1 MGRELQ
7 KWAEPPKWGE
17 VSSHKNFHHWLWLQP
32 IVIDL
37 HFKMKLFKISM
48 VSSCSKIKYANINIL
63 CESRAQRSWM
73 EGPAFISLLLDP
85 TEKRSGLMDT
95 ADEAPEGEE
104 TTARIRPEYHE
115 GSIFRDP
122 IRALFRHM
130 EKTCTKHPR
139 LLCECVSEDTLCITM
154 TRRCPLAYFLSDLI
168 FIFLS
173 VLHDFFPFGCL
184 CCWFLCW

>member
-1 MGRELQ
+1 
-7 KWAEPPKWGE
+7 
-17 VSSHKNFHHWLWLQP
+17 
-32 IVIDL
+32 
-37 HFKMKLFKISM
+37 
-48 VSSCSKIKYANINIL
+48 
-63 CESRAQRSWM
+63 M

-168 FIFLS
+168 FFFLS

-184 CCWFLCW
+184 CC